1 MPADNRSIIIEQ
13 ALNLFAT
20 RGYDAVSVQEIVESA
35 GITKPTLYHY
45 FGSKHGVLAAVLSE
59 YFEVLYCTVKEAA
72 AYQGDLPLNLYRV
85 VAAYFRFAEENPV
98 FYRLL
103 LSTGFAPPE
112 SESFQ
117 MVDELYRRQH
127 DLLETLFAQALAHMK
142 GRYQRYAITFLGMIN
157 TYIIFAL
164 NGYSEL
170 NDELVY
176 QAVHQFMHGIYS

>member
-13 ALNLFAT
+13 ALNLFAA

-45 FGSKHGVLAAVLSE
+45 FGSKHGVLEAILSR
-59 YFEVLYCTVKEAA
+59 YFETLYCTIKAA
-72 AYQGDLPLNLYRV
+72 AEYEGDLPLNLYRL
-85 VAAYFRFAEENPV
+85 VAAYFQFAGENPV

-103 LSTGFAPPE
+103 LSTNFAPPE

-117 MVDELYRRQH
+117 IADELFRQQH
-127 DLLETLFAQALAHMK
+127 DLLELLFAQALEHMK
-142 GRYQRYAITFLGMIN
+142 GRHKRYAATFLGMIN
-157 TYIIFAL
+157 TYITFAL
-164 NGYSEL
+164 NGHSEL
-170 NDELVY
+170 SDELVY